1 MDVNSKRSPVL
12 AVMATLASLH
22 VLVGGAALGDV
33 VGAKVAGLLGLMVAA
48 AEVGA
53 AIYVRGLVTPWDAVV
68 AKVNDAGTIVAG
80 PAAQTTTGAP
90 VEEPVPLDVPPVP
103 GP

>member
-1 MDVNSKRSPVL
+1 MDSPKRSPVL
-12 AVMATLASLH
+12 VVMSTLAALQ
-22 VLVGGAALGDV
+22 VLVAGSALTDV
-33 VGAKVAGLLGLMVAA
+33 VGKQLGALLALMVASA
-48 AEVGA
+48 QIGLQF
-53 AIYVRGLVTPWDAVV
+53 YVSGQVTPAGAVV

-103 GP
+103 GS